1 MKESISYTFLL
12 NIIIVFMVV
21 CGAIIAGVFSYYK
34 AFRAN
39 SIISETI
46 EKYEGYNCLS
56 KEEIAK
62 KLTTIGYKT
71 PFNVSCNARDGK
83 CEADNENGYKIIS
96 YDLDLDRLKT
106 TNHQLYDEP
115 MNSSYICDGT
125 NGCTTN
131 KHYQYGIYTY
141 MYVDVPVVS
150 SLIKMSFFSR
160 TSIMYEY
167 RNYYI
172 EDFEEHAGGM
182 VSRGT
187 RLTEVESIFE
197 NLYGRNEYSG
207 TNEELKG
214 KKFITDA
221 YIGKKVM
228 DENGNINT
236 NISASKILA
245 NITLNNYLDSSI
257 GKQISYEYMFYH
269 ITNDAQPNLRTRI
282 MIELLKGNATGQT
295 GGEGKLQYLTS
306 SIMNLGKDGGN
317 NRRQCGYKLDYSKV
331 NF

>member
-167 RNYYI
+167 RNYFI
-172 EDFEEHAGGM
+172 EDYENNMGGM

-187 RLTEVESIFE
+187 RITEVESIFDELFSE
-197 NLYGRNEYSG
+197 NKNIDPNSELYNKEFVKDS
-207 TNEELKG
+207 
-214 KKFITDA
+214 
-221 YIGKKVM
+221 YIGTPVKDK
-228 DENGNINT
+228 NGNVRYD
-236 NISASKILA
+236 ISAHDILFET
-245 NITLNNYLDSSI
+245 IFDTYVDLST
-257 GKQISYEYMFYH
+257 GKQLNYEYMFQN
-269 ITNDAQPNLRTRI
+269 ITNNPRPNYRTRI
-282 MIELLKGNATGQT
+282 MIELLRGNGQ
-295 GGEGKLQYLTS
+295 GKIDAGLAS
-306 SIMNLGKDGGN
+306 SIGSSGKDNIGS
-317 NRRQCGYKLDYSKV
+317 RRQCGYKLDYSKV